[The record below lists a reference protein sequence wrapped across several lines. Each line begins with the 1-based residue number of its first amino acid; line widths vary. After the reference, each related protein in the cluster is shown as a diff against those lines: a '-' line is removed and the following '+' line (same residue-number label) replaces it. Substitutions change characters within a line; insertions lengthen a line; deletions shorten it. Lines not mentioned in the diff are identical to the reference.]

1 MALGWCN
8 TRRLEMRDDA
18 PSQAPGFADV
28 RLPISPSLP
37 SGRAI
42 NTYGKTKMDPM
53 KPMKPLEPMKP
64 KVRQMPWWPDNL
76 GEPSSSGG
84 QNEVRY
90 AFFPDKHRLLV
101 EQEGTLTSYDS
112 ADYQITG
119 VSQQQSERKT
129 LTFSTRDER

>member
-1 MALGWCN
+1 
-8 TRRLEMRDDA
+8 
-18 PSQAPGFADV
+18 
-28 RLPISPSLP
+28 
-37 SGRAI
+37 
-42 NTYGKTKMDPM
+42 MDPM

-64 KVRQMPWWPDNL
+64 IVRQMPWWPDNL

-129 LTFSTRDER
+129 LTFSTRDGNVDLSRLKQV